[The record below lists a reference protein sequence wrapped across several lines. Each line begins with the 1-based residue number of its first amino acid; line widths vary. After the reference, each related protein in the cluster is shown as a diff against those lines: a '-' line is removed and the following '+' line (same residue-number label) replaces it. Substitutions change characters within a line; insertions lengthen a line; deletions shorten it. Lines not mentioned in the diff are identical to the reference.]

1 MGAKRVVVLVAG
13 LWLGCT
19 ETAARPPS
27 LPCPDGSSCSGS
39 NPNTTG
45 GGGGGGGGDGGAV
58 TSDVG
63 LSRYNVGG
71 SVVVLDQ
78 LPPTATVSRTAVSG
92 WTIRAVDDTTTTA
105 LTNPDGTFTL
115 TGVLPTF
122 ADGGV
127 PVIGVRAVSASRAT
141 FGAFREVRAGG
152 GSVTLETFGSER
164 VLEAV
169 SGQGGAPSADLG
181 HVAVLITEAADPSL
195 GVSGVVIDASSAS
208 TTFYDSDLIPGQL
221 TPSVAGTGA
230 RGFALVLNV
239 PAGDDANGSSVTLRV
254 QLTGG
259 TPTPASVTV
268 RVFPNTISWTAVRVS
283 R

>member
-1 MGAKRVVVLVAG
+1 MGAKRVVGLVAG

-19 ETAARPPS
+19 ETASRPPS
-27 LPCPDGSSCSGS
+27 LPCPDGSSCAGS
-39 NPNTTG
+39 NPSVSG
-45 GGGGGGGGDGGAV
+45 GGNPTGVDGGFA
-58 TSDVG
+58 SDVG

-71 SVVVLDQ
+71 SVVVLNQ
-78 LPPTATVSRTAVSG
+78 LPPTATVTRTAVSG
-92 WTIRAVDDTTTTA
+92 WTIRAVDDATTTA
-105 LTNPDGTFTL
+105 MTGADGAFTL
-115 TGVLPTF
+115 TGVLPTL

-141 FGAFREVRAGG
+141 FGAYREVRAGG

-169 SGQGGAPSADLG
+169 AGQGGAPSADLG
-181 HVAVLITEAADPSL
+181 HVVVLITEASDPSL

-221 TPSVAGTGA
+221 TPSVAGTGR

-239 PAGDDANGSSVTLRV
+239 PAGDEANGSTVTLRV
-254 QLTGG
+254 QLSGG
-259 TPTPASVTV
+259 TPTPSTMAV
-268 RVFPNTISWTAVRVS
+268 RVFPNTISWTSVRVA

>member
-1 MGAKRVVVLVAG
+1 MGAKRVVGLVAG

-19 ETAARPPS
+19 ETPIRPPS
-27 LPCPDGSSCSGS
+27 LPCPDGSSCAGS
-39 NPNTTG
+39 NPAVSG
-45 GGGGGGGGDGGAV
+45 GTRSGLDGGFA
-58 TSDVG
+58 TDVG

-71 SVVVLDQ
+71 SVVVLNQ

-92 WTIRAVDDTTTTA
+92 WTIRAVDDTTTT
-105 LTNPDGTFTL
+105 TTTGSDGAFTL
-115 TGVLPTF
+115 TGVLPTL

-141 FGAFREVRAGG
+141 FGAYREVRAGG

-169 SGQGGAPSADLG
+169 AGQGGAPSADLG
-181 HVAVLITEAADPSL
+181 HVVVLITEASDPSL
-195 GVSGVVIDASSAS
+195 GVSGAVIDASSAS

-221 TPSVAGTGA
+221 TPSVAGTGR
-230 RGFALVLNV
+230 RGFAMVLNV
-239 PAGDDANGSSVTLRV
+239 PAGDEANGSTVTLRV
-254 QLTGG
+254 QLSGG
-259 TPTPASVTV
+259 TPTPSTMSV
-268 RVFPNTISWTAVRVS
+268 RVFPNTISWTSVRVA